1 MKPTKNKYTE
11 LVSEIRQLVEQAR
24 QSISR
29 KINTELLITYWS
41 VGKLIVLREKEEN
54 IDEKS
59 SRQLILELS
68 KELSL
73 HVGKGFSRSNLF
85 AMRQFY
91 LLYKL
96 VQTPSGHLPVEN
108 VQTSS
113 VQKKIKPVVK
123 MKTKLAKQ
131 ADMENIGKTISFQ
144 LSWSHYCELIK
155 MDNDLERSFYQQ
167 QSINEN
173 WSVRE
178 LQRQKDTA
186 LFERIALSKD
196 HKEVMT
202 LAQKG
207 QIVETEADIARDPYV
222 LEFLNIREKYRYT
235 ERHLEQKII
244 DNLQSFILELGKGF
258 AFVGRQFR
266 ITLDNTH
273 YRVDLVFY
281 HRILKCFVLFDL
293 KVREVKHHDIGQMN
307 LYLNYFEAEQNVEG
321 DNPPIGIILTKHKGE
336 VMVEYATRGISNKIL
351 VSKYQLYL
359 PDKKVLQ
366 MKVRELLDKN

>member
-1 MKPTKNKYTE
+1 MKPTKNKFTK
-11 LVSEIRQLVEQAR
+11 LVSKIRQLVEQAR
-24 QSISR
+24 QNISR

-41 VGKLIVLREKEEN
+41 VGKLIVLREKEES

-96 VQTPSGHLPVEN
+96 VQTASGHQPVES
-108 VQTSS
+108 VQASS
-113 VQKKIKPVVK
+113 GQKKIKPIAK
-123 MKTKLAKQ
+123 GKTKLAKH

-155 MDNDLERSFYQQ
+155 IDSDLERSFYQQ

-196 HKEVMT
+196 HKRRYDT
-202 LAQKG
+202 CTKRTNSRNG
-207 QIVETEADIARDPYV
+207 SGYCARP
-222 LEFLNIREKYRYT
+222 IRFRVFKY
-235 ERHLEQKII
+235 H
-244 DNLQSFILELGKGF
+244 GKTSLH
-258 AFVGRQFR
+258 RKTFR
-266 ITLDNTH
+266 
-273 YRVDLVFY
+273 
-281 HRILKCFVLFDL
+281 
-293 KVREVKHHDIGQMN
+293 
-307 LYLNYFEAEQNVEG
+307 AEN
-321 DNPPIGIILTKHKGE
+321 H
-336 VMVEYATRGISNKIL
+336 
-351 VSKYQLYL
+351 
-359 PDKKVLQ
+359 
-366 MKVRELLDKN
+366 

>member
-1 MKPTKNKYTE
+1 MKPTKNKYTK

-24 QSISR
+24 QNISR

-41 VGKLIVLREKEEN
+41 VGKLIALREKDEN

-68 KELSL
+68 KELNL

-96 VQTPSGHLPVEN
+96 VQTPSGHQPVEN
-108 VQTSS
+108 VQISS
-113 VQKKIKPVVK
+113 GQKKIKSITK
-123 MKTKLAKQ
+123 GKTKLAKQ
-131 ADMENIGKTISFQ
+131 VDMENIGKTISFQ

-155 MDNDLERSFYQQ
+155 VDSDLERSFYQQ

-196 HKEVMT
+196 HKGVMT
-202 LAQKG
+202 LAQRG
-207 QIVETEADIARDPYV
+207 QKIETEMDIARDPYV
-222 LEFLNIREKYRYT
+222 LEFLNITEKHRYT
-235 ERHLEQKII
+235 EKHLEQKII

-336 VMVEYATRGISNKIL
+336 VMVEYATRGISNKIM

-359 PDKKVLQ
+359 PDRKVLQ
-366 MKVRELLDKN
+366 KKVRELMDKN